1 MHSVRDVDPIGG
13 DAVLIQT
20 DLLAVKEDVSSLAH
34 AFELEED
41 AVAGKRGRELE
52 VLAIPGESFVPMS
65 PPPWEMSL
73 RKESTSLKLWG
84 VATAVHLESSKSGT
98 SALGTS
104 SRMNLQSRLK
114 FSVVRGDLGELYGPL
129 ADWAAANAG

>member
-1 MHSVRDVDPIGG
+1 MSIPY
-13 DAVLIQT
+13 AVTPFSYRPTCLPLRKISPAWRMPSNSRKTQ
-20 DLLAVKEDVSSLAH
+20 LPVSAAGSLKC
-34 AFELEED
+34 LRYQD
-41 AVAGKRGRELE
+41 
-52 VLAIPGESFVPMS
+52 IPLYVPMS

-84 VATAVHLESSKSGT
+84 VATVVHLESSKSGT

-114 FSVVRGDLGELYGPL
+114 FSIERGDLGGIYGPL
-129 ADWAAANAG
+129 ADGAAANAG